1 MNRFRG
7 LVPPV
12 VVLLVSGA
20 AVGLIRA
27 AAWRSAKAE
36 GAAWVLLVVG
46 VAWLVSALVRVV
58 KPLPIAVGVDVVID
72 VAGQPTPGTV
82 TAMQGDEC
90 TVETDQGAL
99 LIDRY
104 AIGTLMKVPRKRA
117 VA

>member
-7 LVPPV
+7 LVPPFV
-12 VVLLVSGA
+12 ILSVAGA
-20 AVGLIRA
+20 AVVLIRA

-36 GAAWVLLVVG
+36 GAAWVLLLVG
-46 VAWLVSALVRVV
+46 VAWLVSALVRVI

-72 VAGQPTPGTV
+72 VGGQPTPGTV
-82 TAMQGDEC
+82 MAMQGDEC
-90 TVETDQGAL
+90 TVDTHQGSF

-117 VA
+117 AV